1 VPIEYHR
8 GKPSSAERGT
18 LNSKKNSSAMTA
30 QTMPTITR
38 V

>member
-1 VPIEYHR
+1 V
-8 GKPSSAERGT
+8 ERGT